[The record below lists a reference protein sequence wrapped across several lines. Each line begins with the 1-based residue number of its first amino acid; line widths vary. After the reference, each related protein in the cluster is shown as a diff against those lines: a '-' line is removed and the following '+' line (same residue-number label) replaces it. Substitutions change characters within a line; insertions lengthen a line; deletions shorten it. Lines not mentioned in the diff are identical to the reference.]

1 MKTAL
6 NHVRANVRDLQ
17 AAVAW
22 YTQVLGLEVDFTYP
36 PDSTTPFYIQFRR
49 SEGAIFSI
57 MAAEPIGGRFN
68 FYVADVDWAWQDLKH
83 KAQVIEP
90 LFDTPYGTRKFTLRD
105 PDGNEI
111 GFVAAISGSK
121 DGERAGGA

>member
-22 YTQVLGLEVDFTYP
+22 YTGVLGFEVDFTYP
-36 PDSTTPFYIQFRR
+36 PGAATPTYIQFKRA
-49 SEGAIFSI
+49 EGANFSI

-68 FYVADVDWAWQDLKH
+68 FYVADVDGAWEKLKD
-83 KAQVIEP
+83 KAEVIEA
-90 LFDTPYGTRKFTLRD
+90 LFDTTYGTRKFTLRD

-111 GFVAAISGSK
+111 GFVAAMSGKQS
-121 DGERAGGA
+121 

>member
-1 MKTAL
+1 MKTVL

-17 AAVAW
+17 KAINW
-22 YTQVLGLEVDFTYP
+22 YTQILGFEIDFTYP
-36 PDSTTPFYIQFRR
+36 PGSSPPTYVQFKR
-49 SEGAIFSI
+49 SDGAIFSI

-68 FYVADVDWAWQDLKH
+68 FYVADVDAAWESLKD

-111 GFVAAISGSK
+111 GFVAL
-121 DGERAGGA
+121 GET

>member
-17 AAVAW
+17 AAVRW
-22 YTQVLGLEVDFTYP
+22 YTEVLGFEVDFTYP
-36 PDSTTPFYIQFRR
+36 PGASTPSYIQFKR

-68 FYVADVDWAWQDLKH
+68 FYVADVEEAWQNLQH

-90 LFDTPYGTRKFTLRD
+90 LLDTPYGTRKFTLRD

-121 DGERAGGA
+121 VT